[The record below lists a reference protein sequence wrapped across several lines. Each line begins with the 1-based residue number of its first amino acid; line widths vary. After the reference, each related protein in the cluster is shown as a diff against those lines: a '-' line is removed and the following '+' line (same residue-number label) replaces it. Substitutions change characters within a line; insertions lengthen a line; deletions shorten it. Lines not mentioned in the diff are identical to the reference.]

1 MPLAP
6 RIPPP
11 LPAVPVLARTLT
23 PVIEGMGIGDTGA
36 GFELAE
42 AVSTPDLAKATARIA
57 IDELITTEE
66 PMPAVAVATATVV
79 AKAAPAIAVIT
90 GEAPSTAALSA
101 EAKAIIERICWE
113 IVPELAEV
121 IIKEELQRLLKARN
135 A

>member
-1 MPLAP
+1 MA
-6 RIPPP
+6 
-11 LPAVPVLARTLT
+11 A
-23 PVIEGMGIGDTGA
+23 
-36 GFELAE
+36 
-42 AVSTPDLAKATARIA
+42 
-57 IDELITTEE
+57 
-66 PMPAVAVATATVV
+66 AVAAATATVV
-79 AKAAPAIAVIT
+79 AQAAPAIAATT